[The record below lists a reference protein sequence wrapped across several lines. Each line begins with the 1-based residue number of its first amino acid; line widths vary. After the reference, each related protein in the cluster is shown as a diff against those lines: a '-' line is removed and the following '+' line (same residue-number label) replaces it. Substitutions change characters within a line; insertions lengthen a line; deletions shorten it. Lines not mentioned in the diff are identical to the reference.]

1 MEKSKVYF
9 TNFKASGHENLLQK
23 LRRLMITAGMKDIDF
38 ADKYAAIKIHFG
50 EYGNLAFL
58 RPNYAKVMAD
68 LVKEC
73 GGKPFI
79 IFSFRILPA
88 SCPRRLK

>member
-1 MEKSKVYF
+1 MGKSKVYF

-50 EYGNLAFL
+50 FFKAELCKGNG
-58 RPNYAKVMAD
+58 RPCEGMWREAVFNGLQYII
-68 LVKEC
+68 C
-73 GGKPFI
+73 RKPEKC
-79 IFSFRILPA
+79 A
-88 SCPRRLK
+88 